1 MSAIE
6 NRIQGRVRD
15 AHDAEA
21 GRYTYRVHW
30 SEKDGQFV
38 GTCVGFPGLAYKA
51 PTRAEARTGIQDQ
64 VRDLLERISR
74 SL

>member
-1 MSAIE
+1 MPATKD
-6 NRIQGRVRD
+6 RIQRRVRD
-15 AHDAEA
+15 TYDAEA
-21 GRYTYRVHW
+21 ARYTYRVHW
-30 SEKDGQFV
+30 SENDGQFV

-51 PTRAEARTGIQDQ
+51 RTQTEARTGIQDQ

>member
-1 MSAIE
+1 MSATDD
-6 NRIQGRVRD
+6 RIQRNIRD

-30 SEKDGQFV
+30 SDKEGQFV

-51 PTRAEARTGIQDQ
+51 GTRAEARTGIQDQ
-64 VRDLLERISR
+64 VRHLLERISR